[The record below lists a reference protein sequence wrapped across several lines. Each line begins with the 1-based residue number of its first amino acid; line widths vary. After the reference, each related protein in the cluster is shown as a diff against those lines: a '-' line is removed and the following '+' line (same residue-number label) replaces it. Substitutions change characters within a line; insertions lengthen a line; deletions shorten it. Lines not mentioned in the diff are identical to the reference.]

1 MRVLKVNKLDDNQYP
16 LQGGSTFGKD
26 DPGLSEALGNQEPT
40 LEDQGAKPVEV
51 SDQEG
56 DYRDEFQLS
65 TANAVHDDSW
75 LAFMRHIKD
84 REGWHEYAGCHVN
97 VKRDSEA
104 YVSPIDKFSV
114 EDFPYRTT
122 CHWKDDAW
130 FILDPFFLW
139 PKYEGWNEAV
149 ATCEAMFTIFSQDIS
164 DLRVGAAEE
173 IKLDEDIPGDDPLD
187 KEIIEVSNPA
197 TGIVEKIKR
206 DDPQY
211 CSADGFKTRR
221 CKGSS
226 KPMDIPSFV

>member
-1 MRVLKVNKLDDNQYP
+1 LRVLKVNKLDDNQYP

-130 FILDPFFLW
+130 FILDPFFFGRNM
-139 PKYEGWNEAV
+139 KAG
-149 ATCEAMFTIFSQDIS
+149 M
-164 DLRVGAAEE
+164 
-173 IKLDEDIPGDDPLD
+173 KLLQL
-187 KEIIEVSNPA
+187 V
-197 TGIVEKIKR
+197 
-206 DDPQY
+206 
-211 CSADGFKTRR
+211 RR
-221 CKGSS
+221 CSPSS
-226 KPMDIPSFV
+226 HRTLATSAWEPLRRSSWMRTSPVTPL

>member
-1 MRVLKVNKLDDNQYP
+1 
-16 LQGGSTFGKD
+16 
-26 DPGLSEALGNQEPT
+26 
-40 LEDQGAKPVEV
+40 
-51 SDQEG
+51 
-56 DYRDEFQLS
+56 
-65 TANAVHDDSW
+65 
-75 LAFMRHIKD
+75 
-84 REGWHEYAGCHVN
+84 
-97 VKRDSEA
+97 
-104 YVSPIDKFSV
+104 
-114 EDFPYRTT
+114 
-122 CHWKDDAW
+122 
-130 FILDPFFLW
+130 
-139 PKYEGWNEAV
+139 
-149 ATCEAMFTIFSQDIS
+149 MFTIFSQDIS